1 MSLLLNTILI
11 VASWIKASC
20 LDDLEGAPA
29 AREMPVARRGRGRRG
44 RTIAQVPEPE
54 PIPRRQTRASRGR
67 GRRANEPV
75 VPPAPEPPIPEE
87 EEIAAAPEVP
97 EPEPAVPGAPDEGA
111 ALSVPSSSLPDEEIL
126 AARYAQGRESFRRQ
140 VSERASSLRREIEE
154 GTQYIPFEA
163 GNGFS
168 ASPCLLAST
177 LINTGYASII
187 AEFSRGNRRSRS

>member
-1 MSLLLNTILI
+1 M
-11 VASWIKASC
+11 
-20 LDDLEGAPA
+20 
-29 AREMPVARRGRGRRG
+29 
-44 RTIAQVPEPE
+44 PEPE

-154 GTQYIPFEA
+154 GSPAEVVEEGWADEPGASEEEEGPVSAAPPAQEPQVEIGSSSPDA
-163 GNGFS
+163 GG
-168 ASPCLLAST
+168 
-177 LINTGYASII
+177 
-187 AEFSRGNRRSRS
+187 SRGDSYCCASRGARRGAFLGCGRKS